1 MSTELITAESI
12 DRLVDG
18 ELSPAERRALLLQLE
33 DADGGWRRCAL
44 AFLEAQAWGREFTSS
59 VNAPPVMLSTAQS
72 REDRP
77 ALRVLQWLA
86 LAASLLVAFW
96 LGGRTRSPAE
106 LPLLAADNP
115 AKNAISPPLAVP
127 PVEPL
132 NPDDVMTVWARDA
145 QGVAQPLHVPL
156 VDADTVEKQLGVQFR
171 PGMSP
176 ELKQQLEDRGYQVE
190 SRKRYAPLWLEQ
202 GQPLM
207 LPVEDTRIV
216 PVGRDIL

>member
-18 ELSPAERRALLLQLE
+18 EMNSAERRELLLQLE
-33 DADGGWRRCAL
+33 DVEGGWRRCAM
-44 AFLEAQAWGREFTSS
+44 AFLEAQSWGREFASM
-59 VNAPPVMLSTAQS
+59 VAPPAMTSTAQ
-72 REDRP
+72 RLNTRP
-77 ALRVLQWLA
+77 LLRALRWPA

-96 LGGRTRSPAE
+96 LGGVLGSPAE
-106 LPLLAADNP
+106 KFVTAADNS
-115 AKNAISPPLAVP
+115 AKSDNSQIVTPPS
-127 PVEPL
+127 VEPL
-132 NPDDVMTVWARDA
+132 NRDDVMTVWARDA
-145 QGVAQPLHVPL
+145 QGVAQPLHVSL
-156 VDADTVEKQLGVQFR
+156 VDADAVDKHLGLQSR

-176 ELKQQLEDRGYQVE
+176 ELKQQLENRGYQVE

-207 LPVEDTRIV
+207 LPVEDTRII